1 MINECY
7 RFFKYDSELVES
19 LRRVYGSDLE
29 KFFEAIRKPG
39 KRLYVRVNTILAN
52 RDYVVESMA
61 KKNIFALKDPILDEA
76 IYFNVE
82 GPFNVPM
89 EKSLVIVDKR
99 TAESVILGANVY
111 VPGVLKILGKAIVND
126 YVTVVSPMME
136 PVGWG
141 VLKINPSSIGKL
153 KKGLAVEIKTSR
165 YRTIK
170 IRELEEYK
178 MGLLYEQ
185 SLPAMITSV
194 ILKPEPGETIV
205 DMCAA
210 PGGKTTHVYQLTRGG
225 AKLYAFDHSK
235 SKINKLKEEI
245 RRLKMRNIT
254 VQKADSRYLHIDYPF
269 LKGKVDKI
277 ILDPPCSAIGVR
289 PKLYD
294 EKKYSDIINFAGYQF
309 QFFKPAYEL
318 LRKNGTLVYSTCTVT
333 LEENENLLEKIVE
346 KYRFDVEKIS
356 FRKIGSPGVK
366 EEFKNYVLRFHP
378 HVHDTPG
385 YFIAKLRKF

>member
-1 MINECY
+1 MINEY
-7 RFFKYDSELVES
+7 YKFFKYDSKLVES
-19 LRRVYGSDLE
+19 LRNVYGSDLE
-29 KFFEAIRKPG
+29 KFFEAIRRPG
-39 KRLYVRVNTILAN
+39 RKLYVRINTILTN

-61 KKNIFALKDPILDEA
+61 KKNIFAIKDPILDEA

-82 GPFNVPM
+82 GPFNIPV
-89 EKSLVIVDKR
+89 EKSLVIVNKR
-99 TAESVILGANVY
+99 AAESVILGANVY
-111 VPGVLKILGKAIVND
+111 VPGVLKILGKANVND

-141 VLKINPSSIGKL
+141 ILKINPSSIGKL
-153 KKGLAVEIKTSR
+153 RKGLAVEIKTSK
-165 YRTIK
+165 YKAIK
-170 IRELEEYK
+170 VRELEEYK

-185 SLPAMITSV
+185 SLPAMITSI
-194 ILKPEPGETIV
+194 ILEPKPGETIL

-210 PGGKTTHVYQLTRGG
+210 PGGKTTHIYQLTKGKV
-225 AKLYAFDHSK
+225 KLYVFDHSK
-235 SKINKLKEEI
+235 SKISRLKEEI
-245 RRLKMRNIT
+245 RRLKMKNIN
-254 VQKADSRYLHIDYPF
+254 VQKADSRYLHVDYPF

-277 ILDPPCSAIGVR
+277 TLDPPCSAIGVR

-294 EKKYSDIINFAGYQF
+294 EKKYSDIINFAKYQF

-318 LRKNGTLVYSTCTVT
+318 LRKNGILVYSTCTVT

-346 KYRFDVEKIS
+346 EYRFDIEKIS
-356 FRKIGSPGVK
+356 FRKMGSPGVK
-366 EEFKNYVLRFHP
+366 EGFKNYVLRFHP

>member
-1 MINECY
+1 MISKYY
-7 RFFKYDSELVES
+7 RFFKYDPKLIES
-19 LRRVYGSDLE
+19 LRCVYGSSLE
-29 KFFEAIRKPG
+29 KFFETIRKPS
-39 KRLYVRVNTILAN
+39 KRLYVRINTILAN
-52 RDYVVESMA
+52 RDSVIESMA
-61 KKNIFALKDPILDEA
+61 RRNIFALKDPILDEA

-89 EKSLVIVDKR
+89 EKALVIVDKR
-99 TAESVILGANVY
+99 TSESVILGANVY
-111 VPGVLKILGKAIVND
+111 VPGVLKILGKANVND
-126 YVTVVSPMME
+126 YVTVVSPIME

-141 VLKINPSSIGKL
+141 VLKISPSNVGKL
-153 KKGLAVEIKTSR
+153 RKGLAVEIKASR
-165 YRTIK
+165 YKTIK
-170 IRELEEYK
+170 IRELKEYR

-185 SLPAMITSV
+185 SLPAMITSI
-194 ILKPEPGETIV
+194 ILKPKPGETIV
-205 DMCAA
+205 DTCAA
-210 PGGKTTHVYQLTRGG
+210 PGGKTTYIYQLTEGK
-225 AKLYAFDHSK
+225 AKLYAFDHSR
-235 SKINKLKEEI
+235 SKINRLKEEI
-245 RRLKMRNIT
+245 RRLKMKNIF

-294 EKKYSDIINFAGYQF
+294 EKKYSDIVNFTEYQF

-318 LRKNGTLVYSTCTVT
+318 LKKNGILVYSTCTVT
-333 LEENENLLEKIVE
+333 LEENENLLGKIVE

-366 EEFKNYVLRFHP
+366 KEFKNYVLRFHP
-378 HVHDTPG
+378 HIHDTLG